1 MIGTCFAI
9 ALLLQP
15 DPVATFDGLAK
26 RRASAELEAAC
37 APDLAQTR
45 PFTFLTRNGAYDT
58 GRFGW
63 SAERLDHPAGRTF
76 VVFTTKITSE
86 DIADQVFELKDGKLT
101 AYVDEAD
108 PRGYR
113 VARHNLEVRFEP
125 TLKRAVI
132 RDVATFA
139 KRGDGDGAIWF
150 RMGSQYRVA
159 KVADKSGDALAFRQA
174 GGVVV
179 VAPPEGDPVLTIDYS
194 ATVDLPGYAASISDR
209 EATLTNDYWYPMTG
223 RLPAPYDLTVIAPK
237 GWVTVGQ
244 GEPLGATEENG
255 RSVSSF
261 KMDLP
266 VTYYSLSSAPYRSS
280 ERTANGRKYTVWS
293 LDMTDEQMALQT
305 AIMPD
310 VVEFY
315 EKTFAPYP
323 FSRWG
328 ALVSPS
334 YGGGA
339 LEAYSYATYG
349 SGWLPAI
356 DAHEP
361 AHTWW
366 GGLINNGYLG
376 SLWNESFAVFSDG
389 LYWREGPIGNRD
401 EKRLAFVSDASP
413 DDGYARIPVRT
424 AGATVGG
431 VATALGYGKGGKVLQ
446 MLELEIGTEA
456 TVKAMRRWIE
466 AHPKGELGEWRDF
479 QKVANEVAG
488 RSLDRFFEQWLDRPG
503 WIEVLRTDF
512 KAENGQ
518 VTVQLRQKLPAYAF
532 TLEVLVEDKDGGRS
546 VRRVSVEPDATGLFS
561 FSVPTPA
568 GARLVSLDPWR
579 KLLMARPS
587 EEPPLS
593 LAGFAER
600 ASVYV
605 DPSLA
610 SAPRPGPGRVLKELP
625 ENLDGTIWMGDPE
638 KSARFKILCERAGFQ
653 VTGNSLRYGEGTGAT
668 TIDLRR
674 GGAAA
679 VVDLASGGR
688 CAIWLGRTQLPFRT
702 GNARTVVVDEYGRF
716 LRGRTDPVSTGPLA
730 FRPSG
735 R

>member
-1 MIGTCFAI
+1 MIGTFVAFL
-9 ALLLQP
+9 LLLQP
-15 DPVATFDGLAK
+15 DPVTVFDGLAK
-26 RRASAELEAAC
+26 RRAVAELEATC
-37 APDLAQTR
+37 TSELAKTH
-45 PFTFLTRNGAYDT
+45 PFWFLARNGAYDT

-63 SAERLDHPAGRTF
+63 SAEKLDHPSGRTY

-86 DIADQVFELKDGKLT
+86 DIGDQVFELRDGKLS

-125 TLKRAVI
+125 ALKRAVI
-132 RDVATFA
+132 RDVAAFA
-139 KRGDGDGAIWF
+139 KRGEGDGAIWF

-159 KVADKSGDALAFRQA
+159 KIADSQGTAVPFRQA

-179 VAPPEGDPVLTIDYS
+179 ATPPEGEPMLTIDYS

-244 GEPLGATEENG
+244 GEPLETREENG
-255 RSVSSF
+255 RSVSRF

-266 VTYYSLSSAPYRSS
+266 VTFYSLSSAPYRTS
-280 ERTANGRKYTVWS
+280 ERIVNGRKYTVWS
-293 LDMTDEQMALQT
+293 LDMTDEQMAIQT

-315 EKTFAPYP
+315 EKTFASYP

-366 GGLINNGYLG
+366 GGLISNGYLG

-389 LYWREGPIGNRD
+389 LYWREGPIGNRE
-401 EKRLAFVSDASP
+401 EKRQAFVSESSP
-413 DDGYARIPVRT
+413 DDGYARVPVRVG
-424 AGATVGG
+424 GASVGG

-456 TVKAMRRWIE
+456 TVRAMRRWIE
-466 AHPKGELGEWRDF
+466 THPKGELGEWRDF
-479 QKVANEVAG
+479 QKVASETAG
-488 RSLDRFFEQWLDRPG
+488 RPLDRFFEQWLDRPG
-503 WIEVLRTDF
+503 WIEIVRTDF
-512 KAENGQ
+512 KAEGDR
-518 VTVQLRQKLPAYAF
+518 VGVQLRQKLPAYAF
-532 TLEVLVEDKDGGRS
+532 TLEVLVEDQAGARKTT
-546 VRRVSVEPDATGLFS
+546 RVSVEPDAKGLFA
-561 FSVPTPA
+561 FSVPTPP
-568 GARLVSLDPWR
+568 GTRLVSLDPWR
-579 KLLMARPS
+579 KLLMARPG
-587 EEPPLS
+587 EKPPLS
-593 LAGFAER
+593 LAAFVER
-600 ASVYV
+600 APVYV
-605 DPSLA
+605 DPTQ
-610 SAPRPGPGRVLKELP
+610 SAVPRPGQGPALTKLP
-625 ENLDGTIWMGDPE
+625 ENLDGIVLVGDPVAN
-638 KSARFKILCERAGFQ
+638 ARFKILCERAGFR
-653 VTGNSLRYGEGTGAT
+653 VTGTTLRYGEGTDVT
-668 TIDLRR
+668 TIDLRQ

-679 VVDLASGGR
+679 IVELAGGGR
-688 CAIWLGRTQLPFRT
+688 CAVWLGKTRLPFRT
-702 GNARTVVVDEYGRF
+702 GNARTAVVDEFGRF
-716 LRGRTDPVSTGPLA
+716 LRGRTDPVTDGPLA
-730 FRPSG
+730 YRLTA

>member
-9 ALLLQP
+9 ALLLQS
-15 DPVATFDGLAK
+15 DPVATLDGLAR
-26 RRASAELEAAC
+26 RRAVAELEAAC
-37 APDLAQTR
+37 SPELAKSK
-45 PFTFLTRNGAYDT
+45 PFTFLARNGAYDT

-63 SAERLDHPAGRTF
+63 SAERLDHPSGRAF

-86 DIADQVFELKDGKLT
+86 DIADQVFELKDGKLS
-101 AYVDEAD
+101 AYVDESD

-113 VARHNLEVRFEP
+113 VARHSFEVRFEP
-125 TLKRAVI
+125 ALKRAVI
-132 RDVATFA
+132 RDIATFA
-139 KRGDGDGAIWF
+139 KRGEGDGAIWF

-159 KVADKSGDALAFRQA
+159 KIADQTGAALAFKQA

-179 VAPPEGDPVLTIDYS
+179 VDPPQGNPVLTIDYA

-223 RLPAPYDLTVIAPK
+223 RLPAPYDLTVVAPK

-244 GEPLGATEENG
+244 GEPQGTSEENG
-255 RSVSSF
+255 RSVARF

-266 VTYYSLSSAPYRSS
+266 VTFYSLSSAPYRSS
-280 ERTANGRKYTVWS
+280 ERTVNGRKFTVWS
-293 LDMTDEQMALQT
+293 LDMTDEQMAIQT

-310 VVEFY
+310 VIEFY

-366 GGLINNGYLG
+366 GGLVNNGYLG

-413 DDGYARIPVRT
+413 DEAYARIPVRSG
-424 AGATVGG
+424 GASVGG

-456 TVKAMRRWIE
+456 TIKAMRRWIE
-466 AHPKGELGEWRDF
+466 THPKGELGEWHDF
-479 QKVANEVAG
+479 EKIASEVAG
-488 RSLDRFFEQWLDRPG
+488 RPLQRFFAQWLDRPG

-512 KAENGQ
+512 KAEDGRLS
-518 VTVQLRQKLPAYAF
+518 VQLRQKLPAYAF
-532 TLEVLVEDKDGGRS
+532 TLEVLVEGKDGARTTQ
-546 VRRVSVEPDATGLFS
+546 RVNVEPDATGLFA

-568 GARLVSLDPWR
+568 GYRLVSLDPWR

-587 EEPPLS
+587 ETPPVSLS
-593 LAGFAER
+593 GFAER
-600 ASVYV
+600 ASVFV
-605 DPSLA
+605 EPSLGD
-610 SAPRPGPGRVLKELP
+610 APRPGSGRVLAKLP
-625 ENLDGTIWMGDPE
+625 DNLDGMIWMADPE
-638 KSARFKILCERAGFQ
+638 KNARFKILCERAGFR
-653 VTGNSLRYGEGTGAT
+653 VTGSTLRYGEGADAAT
-668 TIDLRR
+668 VDLRR

-702 GNARTVVVDEYGRF
+702 GNARTAVVDEYGRF
-716 LRGRTDPVSTGPLA
+716 LRGRTDPVAAGPFA
-730 FRPSG
+730 FRPPS